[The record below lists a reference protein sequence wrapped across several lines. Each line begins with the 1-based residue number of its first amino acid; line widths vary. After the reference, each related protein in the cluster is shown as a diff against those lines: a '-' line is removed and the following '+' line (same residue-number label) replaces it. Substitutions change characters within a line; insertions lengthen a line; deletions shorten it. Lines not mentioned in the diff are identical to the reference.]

1 MKRLVFAL
9 ISLLA
14 LANCAPSETATY
26 HASWDGVAYVNP
38 MVKPQWGTMKSL
50 EQPGIY

>member
-1 MKRLVFAL
+1 MKRAVLAL
-9 ISLLA
+9 FSLLA
-14 LANCAPSETATY
+14 LANCAPSAATTY

-38 MVKPQWGTMKSL
+38 MVKPEWGAIKSL